1 MTGWGDRLKGLLG
14 GKPKSSPKKASS
26 QKTASAKTYK
36 APSNRAEVI
45 AEAMAVHRHARSQAQ
60 GVLEAAL
67 QEMRKKP
74 PRPSDL
80 AAMTRLLGLRQA
92 VLTMKGHMAH
102 DLKRYQV
109 LAGVKGLLESTG
121 GGAGQGAAPANSKNP
136 PGRGPS
142 QGSKR

>member
-1 MTGWGDRLKGLLG
+1 MTGWGDKLKGLFG
-14 GKPKSSPKKASS
+14 GKPKSPHKKA
-26 QKTASAKTYK
+26 APAKTYK
-36 APSNRAEVI
+36 DPSNRAAVI
-45 AEAMAVHRHARSQAQ
+45 AEAMEIHRRGRAHAQ

-80 AAMTRLLGLRQA
+80 AAMTRLLSLRQA

-109 LAGVKGLLESTG
+109 LAGVKGLLESAG
-121 GGAGQGAAPANSKNP
+121 GRAGQADAPANPKSP